1 MAGFYPLRTSTSAT
15 PGAPAYDTIVRVSEP
30 ADLAGT
36 LSSSVIYE
44 LDGIID
50 FTGTG
55 LNITVPAGGLSIR
68 GQSFDI
74 SGLVCND
81 DNYTLFESAPGGS
94 GNVLGMEYYVQVDG
108 TNSQV
113 YDLTDATG
121 FNAFEFDKINYN
133 NCTSLGEI
141 NGYRQGLEVG
151 TGRLGGTPTLTLSGT
166 WVGGY
171 RITTSIVR
179 GIDDAMNAP
188 LFAAGTGFSMS
199 GRFLTDI
206 NADLGATA
214 SLFDFAPADFPNP
227 STVQVIGA
235 IIQRDG
241 AFDPDDSTLI
251 PNMSAGDICSLWK
264 ECVGI
269 VNTHVGGRLTVSTET
284 TTVMS
289 SAGTYVDLAGT
300 FTASG
305 LQHYDSP
312 ANGQLRNIGNTP
324 REFVASL
331 SVDITGGSGDEIALK
346 LVKWDDSAS
355 SFVDVGAPMVRN
367 IGNFIITTDKAS
379 FVNIIPFELDQ
390 NDYIKLQVANL
401 SDTTNVT
408 AELDSYVFISA
419 R

>member
-1 MAGFYPLRTSTSAT
+1 MAGFYPLRPTTSAT

-30 ADLAGT
+30 ADLSGT
-36 LSSSVIYE
+36 LDSSVIYE

-151 TGRLGGTPTLTLSGT
+151 TGRFSGTPTLTLSGA

-179 GIDDAMNAP
+179 SLDAAMNAP
-188 LFAAGTGFSMS
+188 LFAAGTGFSMQ

-206 NADLGATA
+206 NADLGTTA
-214 SLFDFAPADFPNP
+214 SLFDFAPDDFPNP
-227 STVQVIGA
+227 STVQIIGA
-235 IIQRDG
+235 IIQRNG
-241 AFDPDDSTLI
+241 VFDPDDSTLI
-251 PNMSAGDICSLWK
+251 PNMAAGDICSLWK

-284 TTVMS
+284 TTVIS

-300 FTASG
+300 YTASD

-312 ANGQLRNIGNTP
+312 SNGQLRNIGNTP

-331 SVDITGGSGDEIALK
+331 SVDIAGGAGDEIALK

-355 SFVDVGAPMVRN
+355 SFVDVVAPMVRT
-367 IGNFIITTDKAS
+367 ISNFIITNDKAS
-379 FVNIIPFELDQ
+379 FVNIIPPLPIGMCFLLWKDKQ
-390 NDYIKLQVANL
+390 
-401 SDTTNVT
+401 
-408 AELDSYVFISA
+408 
-419 R
+419 

>member
-1 MAGFYPLRTSTSAT
+1 MKANWLRFNSDS
-15 PGAPAYDTIVRVSEP
+15 GAPAYDTIVRVSEP

-44 LDGIID
+44 IDGIID

-108 TNSQV
+108 ANSQV

-121 FNAFEFDKINYN
+121 FNAFEFDKLNYN

-171 RITTSIVR
+171 RVTTSIVR
-179 GIDDAMNAP
+179 NLDAAMNAP

-199 GRFLTDI
+199 SRFLTDI
-206 NADLGATA
+206 NVDLGATA
-214 SLFDFAPADFPNP
+214 SLFDFAPSNFPNP

-235 IIQRDG
+235 IIQRG
-241 AFDPDDSTLI
+241 GVFDPDDSTLI
-251 PNMSAGDICSLWK
+251 PNMDSGDICSLWK

-269 VNTHVGGRLTVSTET
+269 VNTHVGGRLTISAET
-284 TTVMS
+284 TTTIS
-289 SAGTYVDLAGT
+289 TAGTYVDLAGT
-300 FTASG
+300 FTASD

-331 SVDITGGSGDEIALK
+331 SVDISGGQGDEIGLK

-355 SFVDVGAPMVRN
+355 TFVDIGAPMVRT
-367 IGNFIITTDKAS
+367 ISNFIITTDKAS

-390 NDYIKLQVANL
+390 NDYVKFQVANL

-408 AELDSYVFISA
+408 AQLDSYVFISE

>member
-1 MAGFYPLRTSTSAT
+1 MKANWLRFNSGGGG
-15 PGAPAYDTIVRVSEP
+15 GAPAYDTIVRVSEP
-30 ADLAGT
+30 ADLSGT
-36 LSSSVIYE
+36 LDSSVIYE

-74 SGLVCND
+74 SGLVCSD
-81 DNYTLFESAPGGS
+81 DNYTLFESEVGGS
-94 GNVLGMEYYVQVDG
+94 GNILGMEYYVQVDG
-108 TNSQV
+108 NNSKV

-151 TGRLGGTPTLTLSGT
+151 TGRFGGTPTLTLSGT

-171 RITTSIVR
+171 RVTTSIVR
-179 GIDDAMNAP
+179 NLDAAMNAP
-188 LFAAGTGFSMS
+188 LFAAGTGFSMQ
-199 GRFLTDI
+199 GRFLSDANI
-206 NADLGATA
+206 DLGATA
-214 SLFDFAPADFPNP
+214 SFFDFAPADFPNP
-227 STVQVIGA
+227 STVQIIDA
-235 IIQRDG
+235 IIQRNG
-241 AFDPDDSTLI
+241 MFDPDDSTLI
-251 PNMSAGDICSLWK
+251 PNMDAGDICSLWK
-264 ECVGI
+264 DCVGI
-269 VNTHVGGRLTVSTET
+269 VNTHVGGRITISTET
-284 TTVMS
+284 TTVIS

-300 FTASG
+300 FTSSE

-331 SVDITGGSGDEIALK
+331 SVDIAGGAGDEIALK

-355 SFVDVGAPMVRN
+355 TFVDVGAPMVRN

-408 AELDSYVFISA
+408 GELDSYVFISE

>member
-1 MAGFYPLRTSTSAT
+1 MAGFYPLRPTTSAT

-30 ADLAGT
+30 ADLSGT
-36 LSSSVIYE
+36 LDSSVIYE

-151 TGRLGGTPTLTLSGT
+151 TGRFSGTPTLTLSGA

-171 RITTSIVR
+171 RITTYIVR
-179 GIDDAMNAP
+179 SLDAAMNAP
-188 LFAAGTGFSMS
+188 LFAAGTGFSMQ

-206 NADLGATA
+206 NADLGTTA
-214 SLFDFAPADFPNP
+214 SLFDFAPDDFPNP
-227 STVQVIGA
+227 STVQIIGA
-235 IIQRDG
+235 IIQRNG
-241 AFDPDDSTLI
+241 VFDPDDSTLI
-251 PNMSAGDICSLWK
+251 PNMAAGDICSLWK

-284 TTVMS
+284 TTVIS

-300 FTASG
+300 YTASD

-312 ANGQLRNIGNTP
+312 SNGQLRNIGNTP

-331 SVDITGGSGDEIALK
+331 SVDIAGGAGDEIALK

-355 SFVDVGAPMVRN
+355 SFVDVVAPMVRT
-367 IGNFIITTDKAS
+367 ISNFIITNDKAS

-390 NDYIKLQVANL
+390 NDYVKLQVANL

-408 AELDSYVFISA
+408 AELDSYVFISE

>member
-1 MAGFYPLRTSTSAT
+1 MKANWLRFNSGGSG
-15 PGAPAYDTIVRVSEP
+15 GASAYDTIVRVSEP
-30 ADLAGT
+30 SDLSGT

-74 SGLVCND
+74 SGLVCSD
-81 DNYTLFESAPGGS
+81 DNYTLFESELGGS
-94 GNVLGMEYYVQVDG
+94 GNVLGMEYYVEVTG

-141 NGYRQGLEVG
+141 NGYRQGLEIG
-151 TGRLGGTPTLTLSGT
+151 TGRFGSTPKLTLSGT

-179 GIDDAMNAP
+179 GLDAAMNAP
-188 LFAAGTGFSMS
+188 LFAAGSGFSMA

-214 SLFDFAPADFPNP
+214 SLFDFAPSQFPNP
-227 STVQVIGA
+227 STVQVNGA
-235 IIQRDG
+235 LLQRNG
-241 AFDPDDSTLI
+241 VFDPDDSTII
-251 PNMSAGDICSLWK
+251 PNMSGADICALFQD
-264 ECVGI
+264 CVG
-269 VNTHVGGRLTVSTET
+269 VDNTHVGGRLTVTVETATTIST
-284 TTVMS
+284 
-289 SAGTYVDLAGT
+289 AGTYVDLAGT
-300 FTASG
+300 FTASD
-305 LQHYDSP
+305 LQHFDSP

-331 SVDITGGSGDEIALK
+331 SVNIAGGQGDEIGLK
-346 LVKWDDSAS
+346 LVKWDNSAS
-355 SFVDVGAPMVRN
+355 AFVDIEVPQVQTIN
-367 IGNFIITTDKAS
+367 NFIITTDKAN
-379 FVNIIPFELDQ
+379 FVNIVPFELDQ
-390 NDYIKLQVANL
+390 NDYIKFQVANL

-408 AELDSYVFISA
+408 AENGSYIFVSE

>member
-1 MAGFYPLRTSTSAT
+1 MAGFYPLRPTTSAT

-30 ADLAGT
+30 ADLSGT
-36 LSSSVIYE
+36 LDSSVIYE

-151 TGRLGGTPTLTLSGT
+151 TGRFSGTPTLTLSGA

-179 GIDDAMNAP
+179 SLDAAMNAP
-188 LFAAGTGFSMS
+188 LFAAGTGFSMQ

-206 NADLGATA
+206 NADLGTTA
-214 SLFDFAPADFPNP
+214 SLFDFAPDDFPNP
-227 STVQVIGA
+227 STVQIIGA
-235 IIQRDG
+235 IIQRNG
-241 AFDPDDSTLI
+241 VFDPDDSTLI
-251 PNMSAGDICSLWK
+251 PNMAAGDICSLWK

-284 TTVMS
+284 TTVIS

-300 FTASG
+300 YTASD

-312 ANGQLRNIGNTP
+312 SNGQLRNIGNTP

-331 SVDITGGSGDEIALK
+331 SVDIAGGAGDEIALK

-355 SFVDVGAPMVRN
+355 SFVDVVAPMVRT
-367 IGNFIITTDKAS
+367 ISNFIITNDKAS

-390 NDYIKLQVANL
+390 NDYVKLQVANL

-408 AELDSYVFISA
+408 AELDSYVFISE

>member
-1 MAGFYPLRTSTSAT
+1 MKANWLRFNQS
-15 PGAPAYDTIVRVSEP
+15 GIYETIRRVSQP
-30 ADLAGT
+30 SDLSGT
-36 LSSSVIYE
+36 LSSSVMYE
-44 LDGIID
+44 IDGVID

-74 SGLVCND
+74 SGLVCSD
-81 DNYTLFESAPGGS
+81 DNYTLFESELGGS
-94 GNVLGMEYYVQVDG
+94 GNVLGMEYYVEVTG

-151 TGRLGGTPTLTLSGT
+151 TGRFGSTPKLTLSGA
-166 WVGGY
+166 WIGGY

-179 GIDDAMNAP
+179 GIDAAMNAP
-188 LFAAGTGFSMS
+188 LFEAGTGFSMS

-214 SLFDFAPADFPNP
+214 SLFDFAPSQFPNP
-227 STVQVIGA
+227 STVQVNGA
-235 IIQRDG
+235 LLQRNG
-241 AFDPDDSTLI
+241 VFDPDDSTII
-251 PNMSAGDICSLWK
+251 PNMSGADLCALFK
-264 ECVGI
+264 DCVGI
-269 VNTHVGGRLTVSTET
+269 DNTHVGGRLTVTAET
-284 TTVMS
+284 TTTIPT
-289 SAGTYVDLAGT
+289 AGTYVDLAGT
-300 FTASG
+300 FAASD
-305 LQHYDSP
+305 LQHFDSP

-331 SVDITGGSGDEIALK
+331 SVNIIGGSGDEIGLK
-346 LVKWDDSAS
+346 LVKWDSSAS
-355 SFVDVGAPMVRN
+355 AFVDVGAPMVRVVE
-367 IGNFIITTDKAS
+367 GFIITDDKAN
-379 FVNIIPFELDQ
+379 FVNIVPFELDQ
-390 NDYIKLQVANL
+390 NDYIKFQVANL

-408 AELDSYVFISA
+408 AENGSYIFVSE